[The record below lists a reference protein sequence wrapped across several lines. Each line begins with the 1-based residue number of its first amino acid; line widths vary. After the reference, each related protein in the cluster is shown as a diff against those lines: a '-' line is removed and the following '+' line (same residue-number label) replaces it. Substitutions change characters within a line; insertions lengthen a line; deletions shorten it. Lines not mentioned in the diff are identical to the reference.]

1 MKTNMLNHGINVLK
15 SILLAFALSILLLL
29 IVTLILTFTPIKED
43 NIPLLTTAIMI
54 ISIAAGSIYMAIKVQ
69 EKGWLNGGII
79 GILYFVILLFLN
91 YLFIKPFIFDIYTIG
106 KFFISLAT
114 GVIGGMIGV
123 NIK

>member
-1 MKTNMLNHGINVLK
+1 MKTNILNHGINVLK

-54 ISIAAGSIYMAIKVQ
+54 ISIAAGSIYMAIKAQ
-69 EKGWLNGGII
+69 EKGWLNGGIV

-106 KFFISLAT
+106 KFFISLAA

>member
-15 SILLAFALSILLLL
+15 SILLAFALTILLLL

-54 ISIAAGSIYMAIKVQ
+54 ISIAAGSIYMAIKAQ

-106 KFFISLAT
+106 
-114 GVIGGMIGV
+114 
-123 NIK
+123 

>member
-1 MKTNMLNHGINVLK
+1 MKTNILNHGINVLK

-54 ISIAAGSIYMAIKVQ
+54 ISIAAGSIYMAIKAQ